1 MPTFSNT
8 SIYPNPYLPRNFSE
22 GMKNLELMELGR
34 KQIEDTDLALARSQ
48 KVVDDTIAIGA
59 QTAES
64 LQTQGRQLEKIG
76 ADLDEIQFSIRKA
89 REVIRDMA
97 KNLAKDKCI
106 MSFLLLVILAVV
118 AVVIIKAAHIGNNTA
133 AG

>member
-1 MPTFSNT
+1 
-8 SIYPNPYLPRNFSE
+8 
-22 GMKNLELMELGR
+22 MKNLELMELGR
-34 KQIEDTDLALARSQ
+34 KQIDDTDLALARSQ

-59 QTAES
+59 RTAES

-89 REVIRDMA
+89 REIIRDMA
-97 KNLAKDKCI
+97 KNLTKDKCI

>member
-1 MPTFSNT
+1 MS
-8 SIYPNPYLPRNFSE
+8 
-22 GMKNLELMELGR
+22 NLELMEMGR
-34 KQIEDTDLALARSQ
+34 QGIKDTDLALARSQ
-48 KVVDDTIAIGA
+48 KVVDDTIAVGA

-76 ADLDEIQFSIRKA
+76 ADLDEIHFSARKA

-106 MSFLLLVILAVV
+106 MSFLLLVILAIV
-118 AVVIIKAAHIGNNTA
+118 AVIIIKAAHIGNSTA